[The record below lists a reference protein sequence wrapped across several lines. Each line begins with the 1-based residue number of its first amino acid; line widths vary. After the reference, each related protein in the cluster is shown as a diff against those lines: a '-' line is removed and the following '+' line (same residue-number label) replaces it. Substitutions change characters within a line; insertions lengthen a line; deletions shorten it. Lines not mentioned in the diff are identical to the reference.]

1 MYRTCIFCSGDLG
14 SNEAVEAFP
23 VGRSIAF
30 DAWKGRLWAVCRRCG
45 RWNLAPL
52 EERWEAVEAA
62 EKRFRDS
69 RLRVQSENIGL
80 CKLPDGTRLIRVGE
94 AMPGELAAWRYGDQ
108 LVRRRRQYL
117 VAGAATAA
125 AGLAL
130 MGGVLALGIGGG
142 IGGFWTFAAQ
152 AWEDRQS
159 RKVIH
164 RLDAVKSPT
173 GRPMV
178 IRRWHVQGARLTEA
192 DGGEIALRIPDVD
205 REKRKTDGW
214 GRVRFGAGTE
224 LLLPGEQA
232 RLVLNRAMVTVN
244 KKGASRDRVADAVRL
259 IEHARSA
266 DEYLRQAAARG
277 GVLGKREGME
287 KQQLTPVG
295 ALALEMALHDEQ
307 ERRALHGELAALEAA
322 WQQAEEIADIADKL
336 PDVPAPEPPR
346 LQGTGNRE

>member
-1 MYRTCIFCSGDLG
+1 MYRTCIFCSADLG
-14 SNEAVEAFP
+14 ANEAIAAFP

-30 DAWKGRLWAVCRRCG
+30 DAWKGRLWAVCQKCG

-52 EERWEAVEAA
+52 EERWEAVESA
-62 EKRFRDS
+62 EKHFRDS

-94 AMPGELAAWRYGDQ
+94 ALPGELAAWRYGDQ

-117 VAGAATAA
+117 VAGAAATAA
-125 AGLAL
+125 GVAL
-130 MGGVLALGIGGG
+130 LGGIVALGVGTGL
-142 IGGFWTFAAQ
+142 GGFWSVFAQ
-152 AWEDRQS
+152 GWEERQS
-159 RKVIH
+159 RKIIH
-164 RLDAVKSPT
+164 RLPAALSPT
-173 GRPMV
+173 GREIP
-178 IRRWHVQGARLTEA
+178 IRRWHVQGASLTQAEG
-192 DGGEIALRIPDVD
+192 DVALRIPDVD

-214 GRVRFGAGTE
+214 GRVKFGTGAE
-224 LLLPGEQA
+224 LVVPGEQA
-232 RLVLNRAMVTVN
+232 RLVLGRAMVTVN
-244 KKGASRDRVADAVRL
+244 RRGASRDRVGDAVRL

-266 DEYLRQAAARG
+266 EEYLRQAALRG

-307 ERRALHGELAALEAA
+307 ERRALEGELAALEAA
-322 WQQAEEIADIADKL
+322 WRQAEEIAEIADRL

-346 LQGTGNRE
+346 LQGIGNRE

>member
-1 MYRTCIFCSGDLG
+1 MYRTCIFCSADLG
-14 SNEAVEAFP
+14 TNEAVEAFP
-23 VGRSIAF
+23 VGRSVAF
-30 DAWKGRLWAVCRRCG
+30 DAWKGRLWAVCRRCA

-80 CKLPDGTRLIRVGE
+80 CKLADGTRLIRVGE

-108 LVRRRRQYL
+108 LVRRRRQYIL
-117 VAGAATAA
+117 VGAATTA

-130 MGGVLALGIGGG
+130 LGGVAALGLAGLGGMWASMASG
-142 IGGFWTFAAQ
+142 
-152 AWEDRQS
+152 WEERQS

-164 RLDAVKSPT
+164 RLPASASPT
-173 GRPMV
+173 GREVV
-178 IRRWHVQGARLTEA
+178 IRRWHVLGARLLQAEGA
-192 DGGEIALRIPDVD
+192 DIALEVPDVD

-214 GRVRFGAGTE
+214 GRLKFGTGTE

-232 RLVLNRAMVTVN
+232 RLVLGRAMVAVN
-244 KKGASRDRVADAVRL
+244 RKGASRQRVGDAVRL

-266 DEYLRQAAARG
+266 EDYLRQAAARG
-277 GVLGKREGME
+277 GVLGKRQGME
-287 KQQLTPVG
+287 KEQLTPVG

-307 ERRALHGELAALEAA
+307 ERRALQGELAALEAA
-322 WQQAEEIADIADKL
+322 WRQAEEIAAIADAL
-336 PDVPAPEPPR
+336 PDVPAPEPPLVHPAR
-346 LQGTGNRE
+346 

>member
-14 SNEAVEAFP
+14 TNEAVEAFP

-52 EERWEAVEAA
+52 EERWEAVETA
-62 EKRFRDS
+62 EKHFRDS

-108 LVRRRRQYL
+108 LVRRRRQYII
-117 VAGAATAA
+117 AGAATAA
-125 AGLAL
+125 AGVAV

-142 IGGFWTFAAQ
+142 LGGFWTFAAQ

-164 RLDAVKSPT
+164 RVPGSLSPT
-173 GRPMV
+173 GQPLA
-178 IRRWHVQGARLTEA
+178 IRRWHVQGAALTEA
-192 DGGEIALRIPDVD
+192 DGSDIALRIPDVD

-214 GRVRFGAGTE
+214 GRLKFGTGTE
-224 LLLPGEQA
+224 LMLPGQQA
-232 RLVLNRAMVTVN
+232 RLVLGRAMVAVN
-244 KKGASRDRVADAVRL
+244 KKGASRDRVGDAVRL

-266 DEYLRQAAARG
+266 EDYLRQAAARG

-295 ALALEMALHDEQ
+295 ALALEMALHDES
-307 ERRALHGELAALEAA
+307 ERRAMQGELAALEAA
-322 WQQAEEIADIADKL
+322 WKQAEEIADIADKL

-346 LQGTGNRE
+346 LVNG

>member
-14 SNEAVEAFP
+14 TNEAVEAFP

-117 VAGAATAA
+117 IAGAATAA
-125 AGLAL
+125 AAVAV

-142 IGGFWTFAAQ
+142 LGGFWTFAAQ

-164 RLDAVKSPT
+164 RVPAALSPT
-173 GRPMV
+173 GQVMS
-178 IRRWHVQGARLTEA
+178 IRRWHVQGARLEQA
-192 DGGEIALRIPDVD
+192 AGGGDIALRVPDVD

-214 GRVRFGAGTE
+214 GRLKFGTGRE
-224 LLLPGEQA
+224 LLLPGAEA
-232 RLVLNRAMVTVN
+232 RLVLSRAMVAVN
-244 KKGASRDRVADAVRL
+244 KKGASRDRVGDAVRL

-277 GVLGKREGME
+277 GVLGKRQGME

-295 ALALEMALHDEQ
+295 ALALEMALHDES
-307 ERRALHGELAALEAA
+307 ERRALQGELGALEAA
-322 WQQAEEIADIADKL
+322 WKQAEEIAAIADAL
-336 PDVPAPEPPR
+336 PDGIPAPEPPR
-346 LQGTGNRE
+346 IHPAS

>member
-14 SNEAVEAFP
+14 TNEAVEAFP

-45 RWNLAPL
+45 RWNRAPL
-52 EERWEAVEAA
+52 EERWEAVETA

-117 VAGAATAA
+117 IAGAATAA

-142 IGGFWTFAAQ
+142 LGGFWTFAAQ

-164 RLDAVKSPT
+164 RVPAPQSPT
-173 GRPMV
+173 GQPMV
-178 IRRWHVQGARLTEA
+178 IRRWHVQGARLEEA
-192 DGGEIALRIPDVD
+192 DGGGDIALRVPDVD

-214 GRVRFGAGTE
+214 GRLKFGTGTE
-224 LLLPGEQA
+224 LLLPGAQA
-232 RLVLNRAMVTVN
+232 RLVLSRAMVTVN
-244 KKGASRDRVADAVRL
+244 QKGASRDRVGDAVRL

-295 ALALEMALHDEQ
+295 ALALEMALHDEA
-307 ERRALHGELAALEAA
+307 ERRALQGELAALEAA
-322 WQQAEEIADIADKL
+322 WQQAEEIASIADAL
-336 PDVPAPEPPR
+336 PDVPPSEPPR
-346 LQGTGNRE
+346 IHPAS